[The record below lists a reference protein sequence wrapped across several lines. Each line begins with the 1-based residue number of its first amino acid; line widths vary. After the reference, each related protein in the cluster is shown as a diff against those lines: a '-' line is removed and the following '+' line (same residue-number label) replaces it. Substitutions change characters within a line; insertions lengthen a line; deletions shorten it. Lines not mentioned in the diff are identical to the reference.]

1 MPDRLIRDLSQTP
14 DLWPTQV
21 LETVTDRR
29 PIQELNRTPDLRLIR
44 AMATATDRRPIQEL
58 NRTPDL
64 RLIRA
69 METATDR
76 RPTPGP
82 VTGMVS
88 VHPTVYRPPI
98 LARPAAA
105 IRAAVTMAMM
115 ATRGM
120 RVA

>member
-1 MPDRLIRDLSQTP
+1 MPDRLIRELSQTP

-21 LETVTDRR
+21 LETV
-29 PIQELNRTPDLRLIR
+29 
-44 AMATATDRRPIQEL
+44 TDRRPIQEL